1 MGKKRIILLML
12 VFGCVFLVSA
22 GKVVQILAEQHREKK
37 AFDALVQQVEAQL
50 PTAEETGG
58 TEKVQPGDSA
68 ASEEN
73 SMGLREDPAETK
85 QQDTA
90 GAGETDD
97 GSDLE
102 ERPVM
107 ETDPE
112 TGILKPYLPLYE
124 QNHDLFGWIQIAGT
138 GINYPVMCTPGDM
151 EYYLRRA
158 FHGSPSKGGTPFLD
172 TVTHEDGYLYI
183 VYGHNM
189 KNKTMFGRLSEYAKK
204 RYWEKHPLI
213 YFDTLYEQQTYEI
226 AAAFYS
232 KVSMTE
238 EEEGFRYYEYKDLS
252 DEQVFEEFKE
262 QVEEAALYDTGIPLI
277 YKDTVLLLST
287 CSYHTEAGRFVVV
300 AVKTQEE

>member
-1 MGKKRIILLML
+1 ML
-12 VFGCVFLVSA
+12 VFGCIFLVSA
-22 GKVVQILAEQHREKK
+22 GKVVQILAEQHREKR

-50 PTAEETGG
+50 PAAEETGDA
-58 TEKVQPGDSA
+58 EKVQPGGVA
-68 ASEEN
+68 VSEEN

-85 QQDTA
+85 QQDTEDT
-90 GAGETDD
+90 GETDD
-97 GSDLE
+97 GSVPE

-107 ETDPE
+107 EADPE

-124 QNHDLFGWIQIAGT
+124 QNHDLFGWIQIPGT
-138 GINYPVMCTPGDM
+138 KINYPVMCTPGDM

-158 FHGSPSKGGTPFLD
+158 FDGSPSKGGTPFLD
-172 TVTHEDGYLYI
+172 TVTPQDGYLYI
-183 VYGHNM
+183 IYGHNM

-204 RYWEKHPLI
+204 KYWEKHPLI

-262 QVEEAALYDTGIPLI
+262 QVEAAALYDTGISLN
-277 YKDTVLLLST
+277 YQDTVLLLST
-287 CSYHTEAGRFVVV
+287 CSYHTEEGRFVVV
-300 AVKTQEE
+300 AVKE